1 MLLRSMGT
9 LSIRKSVSSFVLG
22 SIAALGLAM
31 VGLIAENAQSAQAC
45 TVNPTTNYDFSHDTT
60 DTLTSTNYCT
70 LVATNAGITGLSG
83 GAAGPAA
90 AIAASGCIL

>member
-1 MLLRSMGT
+1 MLLISMGT
-9 LSIRKSVSSFVLG
+9 LRIRKRVSSFVFG

-31 VGLIAENAQSAQAC
+31 LTLIGVTPPPTQAC
-45 TVNPTTNYDFSHDTT
+45 TLNPMTNSKHIQDTAVSLASIKCGALVGTT
-60 DTLTSTNYCT
+60 
-70 LVATNAGITGLSG
+70 AGITGISG